1 MSPSQSVSVESLIR
15 QKCAEHLPVLANE
28 TLQLVLPV
36 KFKKSMKDVGR
47 RVAGGG
53 AAPASAAVGGRAK
66 KDASQRKP
74 PASRTLLPVYSVRS
88 FARRANSSN
97 KHEAPTDTKVSATP
111 SCNRFGFALLI

>member
-1 MSPSQSVSVESLIR
+1 MIAMSPSQSVSIESLIR
-15 QKCAEHLPVLANE
+15 QKCAEHLPVFANE

-74 PASRTLLPVYSVRS
+74 PAS
-88 FARRANSSN
+88 
-97 KHEAPTDTKVSATP
+97 
-111 SCNRFGFALLI
+111 